1 MFTTNSRYA
10 SLPVL
15 QWTAPDG
22 TQISYV
28 SRRFLPPAD
37 QYQLLILHTVTDT
50 DRLDNVTAQ
59 YLDDPQQFW
68 RICDAN
74 EVMSP
79 FELTATVGGTIR
91 ITLPQ
96 GIPGPSRNA

>member
-1 MFTTNSRYA
+1 MFTPGSRYA
-10 SLPVL
+10 PLAVS
-15 QWTAPDG
+15 TYTTPDG
-22 TQISYV
+22 RQIAYV
-28 SRRFLPPAD
+28 TRRFLP
-37 QYQLLILHTVTDT
+37 QLDTFALLLLHSVTDS

-74 EVMSP
+74 DVMSP
-79 FELTATVGGTIR
+79 FELTDTVGTQIR

-96 GIPGPSRNA
+96 GIPGPRNA